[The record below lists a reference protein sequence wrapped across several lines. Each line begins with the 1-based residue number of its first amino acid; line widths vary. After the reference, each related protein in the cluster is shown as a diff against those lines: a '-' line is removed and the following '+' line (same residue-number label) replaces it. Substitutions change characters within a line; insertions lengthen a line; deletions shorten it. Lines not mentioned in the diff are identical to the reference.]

1 MGRKK
6 QSIRRDVTIALRVE
20 ALVAKA
26 VDWEMAKRGIPTR
39 SALGRMALLAF
50 FSVENP
56 FYKMTEA
63 NNAQANGITVGR
75 GSERQPETLG
85 RSEAADGDELATVQ
99 G

>member
-20 ALVAKA
+20 ALVAEA

-56 FYKMTEA
+56 FYKMVEGS
-63 NNAQANGITVGR
+63 NAQANGVTSGR
-75 GSERQPETLG
+75 GPEREPETMG
-85 RSEAADGDELATVQ
+85 RGEAADGDELAPVQ